1 MGRLYHAKGVERS
14 VRNLLWQGKS
24 QQEFYRSLEWLYGW
38 KEQNCLKAR

>member
-24 QQEFYRSLEWLYGW
+24 QQEFYRALAWLYG
-38 KEQNCLKAR
+38 KSRTA